1 MARSVSAKQTNNYLM
16 AEENDKTAGG
26 TRRFRLPKLFA
37 ENEGE
42 NIDEAGEDIKGGES
56 GDMVPLD
63 NEVTAQVMA
72 QAAQDDNGA
81 DAPAK
86 RATAQPTHDYSGDDD
101 QVLEYVASMAQE
113 LLSMRDA
120 LGHMTQQIEEINQRE
135 STQEKVFDT
144 LHAELGDYKKDFIY
158 ERLKPI
164 VRPLLF
170 LYDSLEQFDD
180 EVAQHERNDNDE
192 RRGLSP
198 RLVRENVVYF
208 RDQLVEALH
217 VCQVT
222 QMDTPKGV
230 FNAKLHKAMSVEDVP
245 NEQHG
250 QILRI
255 LRSGW
260 YMNGQLLRPAEV
272 IVGKG
277 NDAVPKAA
285 AAQSDSEKQ

>member
-1 MARSVSAKQTNNYLM
+1 M

-42 NIDEAGEDIKGGES
+42 TPDDYGVEIDDQSRGEDTSPQSPASLDPSRSQIATES
-56 GDMVPLD
+56 AGR
-63 NEVTAQVMA
+63 NMA
-72 QAAQDDNGA
+72 DVSSTYGNDDSDGNS
-81 DAPAK
+81 DE
-86 RATAQPTHDYSGDDD
+86 
-101 QVLEYVASMAQE
+101 VLEYVANMAQE
-113 LLSMRDA
+113 LLAMRDA
-120 LGHMTQQIEEINQRE
+120 LGHMTQQIEEMNQRE

-158 ERLKPI
+158 ERLKPV

-180 EVAQHERNDNDE
+180 EVALHEKPDDQE

-198 RLVRENVVYF
+198 HLVRENVTYF

-222 QMDTPKGV
+222 QMDKPRGV
-230 FNAKLHKAMSVEDVP
+230 FNAKLHKAMAVEPVP
-245 NEQHG
+245 SEQHG
-250 QILRI
+250 QILSV

-260 YMNGQLLRPAEV
+260 YLNGQLLRPAEV
-272 IVGKG
+272 VVGKTEG
-277 NDAVPKAA
+277 KTNKTVASAEQAA
-285 AAQSDSEKQ
+285 N

>member
-1 MARSVSAKQTNNYLM
+1 MARDIRAKLNNGYFM

-42 NIDEAGEDIKGGES
+42 NSGEAGEDSE
-56 GDMVPLD
+56 GDEISSVGPLD

-72 QAAQDDNGA
+72 QAAQKDDSA
-81 DAPAK
+81 TTPRTAAP
-86 RATAQPTHDYSGDDD
+86 RANQSAQSDDD
-101 QVLEYVASMAQE
+101 LVLEYVAGMAQE
-113 LLSMRDA
+113 LLAMRDA
-120 LGHMTQQIEEINQRE
+120 LGHMTQQIEEMNQRE

-180 EVAQHERNDNDE
+180 EVAQHQRPDDNE

-222 QMDTPKGV
+222 QMETPEGT
-230 FNAKLHKAMSVEDVP
+230 FNAKLHKAMGVEDVP
-245 NEQHG
+245 NERHG
-250 QILRI
+250 EIIRV

-260 YMNGQLLRPAEV
+260 YLNGQLLRPAEV
-272 IVGKG
+272 IVGKSK
-277 NDAVPKAA
+277 DAAPAA
-285 AAQSDSEKQ
+285 A

>member
-1 MARSVSAKQTNNYLM
+1 MARSMSAEKTNNYLM

-37 ENEGE
+37 EADGE
-42 NIDEAGEDIKGGES
+42 NIDADNADNETDENGGAR
-56 GDMVPLD
+56 PLD

-72 QAAQDDNGA
+72 QATQGNNDA
-81 DAPAK
+81 DTPAP
-86 RATAQPTHDYSGDDD
+86 RATTQPAPHGESGDDD

-113 LLSMRDA
+113 LLAMRDA
-120 LGHMTQQIEEINQRE
+120 LSHMTQQIEDMNQRE

-158 ERLKPI
+158 ERLKPV

-180 EVAQHERNDNDE
+180 EIAQHERPDDNE

-222 QMDTPKGV
+222 QMDTPRGV
-230 FNAKLHKAMSVEDVP
+230 FNAKLHKAMGVEDVP

-250 QILRI
+250 HIMRV

-260 YMNGQLLRPAEV
+260 YLNGQLLRPAEV

-277 NDAVPKAA
+277 KDAVSKAA
-285 AAQSDSEKQ
+285 AVQSDS

>member
-1 MARSVSAKQTNNYLM
+1 MARSIRAKKTNNYLM
-16 AEENDKTAGG
+16 AEENDKAAGG

-42 NIDEAGEDIKGGES
+42 NIDATEENIES
-56 GDMVPLD
+56 DENSGARPLD

-72 QAAQDDNGA
+72 QAAQDDSSTN
-81 DAPAK
+81 APAP
-86 RATAQPTHDYSGDDD
+86 RATTQQAAHDESGDDD

-170 LYDSLEQFDD
+170 LYDSLEQFDE
-180 EVAQHERNDNDE
+180 EVAQHERPDDNE

-222 QMDTPKGV
+222 QMDTPTGV
-230 FNAKLHKAMSVEDVP
+230 FNAKLHKAMGVEDVP

-250 QILRI
+250 QIMRV

-260 YMNGQLLRPAEV
+260 YLNGQLLRPAEV
-272 IVGKG
+272 IVGKSK
-277 NDAVPKAA
+277 DAASTAA
-285 AAQSDSEKQ
+285 AGNS

>member
-1 MARSVSAKQTNNYLM
+1 M

-26 TRRFRLPKLFA
+26 ARRFRLPKLFA
-37 ENEGE
+37 ETEGE
-42 NIDEAGEDIKGGES
+42 TVDDDEIAAELGDDIES
-56 GDMVPLD
+56 GADSARMPLAD
-63 NEVTAQVMA
+63 Q
-72 QAAQDDNGA
+72 GA
-81 DAPAK
+81 TP
-86 RATAQPTHDYSGDDD
+86 ATATATTESEEGL
-101 QVLEYVASMAQE
+101 VLEYVANMAQE
-113 LLSMRDA
+113 LLTMRDA

-144 LHAELGDYKKDFIY
+144 LHAELGDYKQDFIY

-170 LYDSLEQFDD
+170 LYDSLEQFDG
-180 EVAQHERNDNDE
+180 EVAQHEQPDDDE

-222 QMDTPKGV
+222 QMDPPKGL
-230 FNAKLHKAMSVEDVP
+230 FNAKLHKAMGVEDVP
-245 NEQHG
+245 REQHG
-250 QILRI
+250 QILRV

-260 YMNGQLLRPAEV
+260 YLNGQLLRPAEV
-272 IVGKG
+272 IVGKFK
-277 NDAVPKAA
+277 DAAPKAA
-285 AAQSDSEKQ
+285 